1 MGLLF
6 NCNTIIT
13 KSVVLEFMG
22 GIGLNRWECIQVNH
36 HDNVGKTIEEFEN
49 RGWNLHTYSAAQL
62 RGSEI
67 NHYLL
72 FKRNK

>member
-1 MGLLF
+1 LGIQQLDIGSF
-6 NCNTIIT
+6 GSYGRN
-13 KSVVLEFMG
+13 
-22 GIGLNRWECIQVNH
+22 IGLNRWECIQVNH

-49 RGWNLHTYSAAQL
+49 RGWSLQTYSAAQL